1 MHNNTPRIGNNKEL
15 QFLNKIMSRGN
26 SREQWLEA
34 IGERHEVLLHWNN
47 PHGPT
52 VCLQKYNGMGCLL
65 DSELLGSGT
74 LL

>member
-1 MHNNTPRIGNNKEL
+1 
-15 QFLNKIMSRGN
+15 MSALTFRYGMGIIDP
-26 SREQWLEA
+26 SS
-34 IGERHEVLLHWNN
+34 EVLLHWNN